1 VTLAKDVEPVKIGVL
16 MDIISSGSGNEESG
30 SMKDLLDPLRMI
42 FNDAVESGRLDRP
55 IEKVRASLRVL
66 TPSLTEQMVR
76 KNPQLTQPQRDQ
88 LMQAAIEAEQEAA
101 RRMVERLVP
110 AFAESFSEAELKDIV
125 VFYESPAGKA
135 LTAKT
140 PAFAGQINMAFR
152 AYAPQMLADINTRFC
167 AKIGCRLKPAALTSP
182 PSSARPS
189 PP

>member
-1 VTLAKDVEPVKIGVL
+1 MRPFIGPLLALATFVCAASPAIAAPSPQAL
-16 MDIISSGSGNEESG
+16 
-30 SMKDLLDPLRMI
+30 DLARRYFAAANIDQ
-42 FNDAVESGRLDRP
+42 
-55 IEKVRASLRVL
+55 KVRASLRVL

-88 LMQAAIEAEQEAA
+88 LMQAVIEAEQEAA

-182 PSSARPS
+182 PSNARPS

>member
-1 VTLAKDVEPVKIGVL
+1 MRPFIGPLLALATFVCAASPAIAAPSPQALDL
-16 MDIISSGSGNEESG
+16 ARRYFAAANMDQ
-30 SMKDLLDPLRMI
+30 
-42 FNDAVESGRLDRP
+42 
-55 IEKVRASLRVL
+55 KVRASLRVL

-88 LMQAAIEAEQEAA
+88 LMQAAIEAEQEASQ
-101 RRMVERLVP
+101 RMVERLVP

-182 PSSARPS
+182 PSNARPS